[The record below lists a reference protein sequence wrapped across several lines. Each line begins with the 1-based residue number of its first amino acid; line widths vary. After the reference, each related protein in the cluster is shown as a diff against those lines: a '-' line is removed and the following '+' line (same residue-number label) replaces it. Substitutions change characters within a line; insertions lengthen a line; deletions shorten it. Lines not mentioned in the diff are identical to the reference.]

1 MSRRIVL
8 TAAGDDSHCGMRR
21 IYLSASALLGLFS
34 VMLGAFATHAL
45 KGTIPDADLA
55 IFETAARY
63 QMYHAIA
70 MLALGL
76 AMDRVGKSGRA
87 VLGLWLFGTIVFSGS
102 LYAIVLTG
110 VRAFGAV
117 APIGGLSLMAGWAF
131 LFVSAVRHEGFPP
144 R

>member
-1 MSRRIVL
+1 
-8 TAAGDDSHCGMRR
+8 
-21 IYLSASALLGLFS
+21 
-34 VMLGAFATHAL
+34 
-45 KGTIPDADLA
+45 
-55 IFETAARY
+55 RY